1 MRSFARWLLPVV
13 VFAVVLTMALTGM
26 LTPHQ
31 SSLSPQA
38 APRGSATSAR
48 RITADSATGISAK
61 VGAIPGSR
69 SRPGDHWRHA
79 TGRAPSTSVV
89 AARPLRPAA
98 GKGDQVSRL
107 YPADVLVVAPR
118 SLPAGLL
125 AGIRA
130 MNGVEA
136 AVPVSAGRIRVNGV
150 FVNVLGVNPVT
161 FRPFAAKP
169 TARSTRLWQN
179 VAAGGVAISY
189 TMGTEDRLTL
199 TKPVRVAGARTL
211 DLPVAGFGT
220 VGIAGVDA
228 VVSGRVAASLGL
240 PSANAIVVSA
250 PRTRLDTLIARIK
263 KKVPATASVAALV
276 TQVIVGKVTVTTGAA
291 GAVGLTA
298 SQGPGLTATEL
309 AKFLAAA
316 ESRIGM
322 PYVWGGDG
330 PTTFDCSG
338 LVQWSMRQAGVLM
351 PRVAAEQAMTGPLL
365 PLSELEPGDLLFYHT
380 DPTAPESISHVA
392 IYLGNGLMLQAPEP
406 GLDVQIV
413 QADFGAGFAGAVR
426 VYPKVAAAVAA
437 STSS

>member
-1 MRSFARWLLPVV
+1 LRSFARWLLPVV
-13 VFAVVLTMALTGM
+13 VFAVVLTVALTGM
-26 LTPHQ
+26 LMPHR
-31 SSLSPQA
+31 SSLSPQSA
-38 APRGSATSAR
+38 RRGSVTPAR

-69 SRPGDHWRHA
+69 SSPGDHWRHA

-89 AARPLRPAA
+89 AATPLRPAA
-98 GKGDQVSRL
+98 GKGHQVSRL

-199 TKPVRVAGARTL
+199 AKPVRVAGARTL

-316 ESRIGM
+316 ESRIGL

-365 PLSELEPGDLLFYHT
+365 PLSELKPGDLLFYHT

-406 GLDVQIV
+406 GLDVQV
-413 QADFGAGFAGAVR
+413 VAADFGAGFAGAVR